1 MKTESET
8 AHQNNT
14 LRVIF
19 EDRVGLNDLENFF
32 PEVINW
38 QPLYD
43 LYVVKDEIVVT
54 IEVTGIEP
62 RDVMIYAGKTYLLVK
77 GKRRSPEYLDKN
89 CCVFHNLEIPF
100 GQFFRRIDLPLPV
113 EPHKIKVQIENGLL
127 TLQLPVLKEKFIA
140 ID

>member
-1 MKTESET
+1 MKSDPET
-8 AHQNNT
+8 TNQKNT

-19 EDRVGLNDLENFF
+19 EDRVGLSDLEDFF

-38 QPLYD
+38 QPLFD

-62 RDVMIYAGKTYLLVK
+62 RDVMIYCGKTYLLVK

-89 CCVFHNLEIPF
+89 CCVFHNLEIPY
-100 GQFFRRIDLPLPV
+100 GQFYRRIDLPLPI
-113 EPHKIKVQIENGLL
+113 EPHKIRVRIENGLL
-127 TLQLPVLKEKFIA
+127 TMQLPVMKEKFIA